1 MLKFRGKKGG
11 CIRPSVCPVTQ
22 QIRPKRT
29 KWCAGLTKRK
39 NLSWAVVVIPI
50 SSSTREAGRWIS
62 VSSRSA
68 WSSEL
73 ILGQPGLHVESL
85 SWKKKKKRGWV
96 EEQSVVQLRKPGSCK
111 LCPALREVQAN
122 ACQVAS
128 TVQTGWWAPLPWF
141 VSAQSDHGK
150 RIKRP

>member
-39 NLSWAVVVIPI
+39 NLSWAVVVTPI

-68 WSSEL
+68 RATRRIPVLKEKEKERVGGRT
-73 ILGQPGLHVESL
+73 IC
-85 SWKKKKKRGWV
+85 
-96 EEQSVVQLRKPGSCK
+96 GS
-111 LCPALREVQAN
+111 A
-122 ACQVAS
+122 
-128 TVQTGWWAPLPWF
+128 
-141 VSAQSDHGK
+141 
-150 RIKRP
+150 